1 MENKAHN
8 IRIHN
13 TIVKMLQHPEVMRYL
28 ALLIKTTCDTDAAVR
43 RVLNVLA
50 ATQEIPLAQK
60 DLLRKQIRAWYK
72 ANVGD
77 RTFFADSDLHRKH
90 KRVVAWAPKAA

>member
-1 MENKAHN
+1 MENKAQN

-13 TIVKMLQHPEVMRYL
+13 TIARILQREDALRFVAFLVKF
-28 ALLIKTTCDTDAAVR
+28 AKDKDAAVR

-50 ATQEIPLAQK
+50 ATQTIETARK
-60 DLLRKQIRAWYK
+60 DLLRKQIRAWFK

-77 RTFFADSDLHRKH
+77 RLFFADSDLHRKNLR
-90 KRVVAWAPKAA
+90 KRYGWA